1 MKDRGVSIAG
11 DGVEIG
17 RLQIHM
23 DSKRT
28 SDIKNCIL
36 ESRFD
41 DNFDNGVTRDDT
53 KGWKIVRESLS
64 KKNSRISA
72 INALKGTNSD
82 MVSAEK
88 TNNESRSSEKIN
100 SLIGRSSTTKIGGL
114 TIQHQRGSITRS
126 PSQLS
131 GLRMRNSH
139 MGLRKSNI
147 GIDQNNRIEEEVNST
162 THVANGLSPKGSNRQ
177 GWKVLRESIK
187 RREFTDNL
195 RESSLQLHEM
205 DEIAFSGRSS
215 TARRQSLRNSTCD
228 SKFHPAIQ
236 QQYMSNQSK
245 RKSVAIADGEMY
257 SPSDDSMGFATISID
272 SSRRKSQAGSGLS
285 GSMNQDI
292 QLMLDLR
299 DTAGSKQ
306 GCCTSFF
313 KSCFK
318 KS

>member
-17 RLQIHM
+17 RLQILM

-41 DNFDNGVTRDDT
+41 DNFDSGVTRDDT

-88 TNNESRSSEKIN
+88 TNNEPRSSEKVN
-100 SLIGRSSTTKIGGL
+100 TLIGRSSTTKIGGL

-131 GLRMRNSH
+131 GLRIRNSH

-147 GIDQNNRIEEEVNST
+147 GIDQNNRIEEEGNST
-162 THVANGLSPKGSNRQ
+162 TQISNPLGGNKQ

-215 TARRQSLRNSTCD
+215 TARRQSLRNSTCE

-236 QQYMSNQSK
+236 QQYMANQSR
-245 RKSVAIADGEMY
+245 RKSVALADGEMY

-299 DTAGSKQ
+299 DMNGSKQ
-306 GCCTSFF
+306 SCCTSLF

-318 KS
+318 K